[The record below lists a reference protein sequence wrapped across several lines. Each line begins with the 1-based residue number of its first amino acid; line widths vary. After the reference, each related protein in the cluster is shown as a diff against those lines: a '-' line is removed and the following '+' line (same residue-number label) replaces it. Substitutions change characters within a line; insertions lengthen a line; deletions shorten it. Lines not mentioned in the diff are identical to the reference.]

1 MRELRWI
8 RAFAGM
14 TCRVPSPQLRHC
26 VHEALDARAVD
37 RVPGVSVN
45 LEMRAD
51 HHAVRDGEDV
61 AHVVDGAA
69 GVGEDGDV
77 RDGFA
82 YGFEVRA
89 VDRISGQWPRDED
102 RIGKRRE
109 DGAFRAQ
116 GARLPV

>member
-14 TCRVPSPQLRHC
+14 TRRVPSPQLRHG

-37 RVPGVSVN
+37 RVPGVSVD

-61 AHVVDGAA
+61 AHIVDGDA
-69 GVGEDGDV
+69 GVGEDWNV

-82 YGFEVRA
+82 DGFEVRPI
-89 VDRISGQWPRDED
+89 DRISGQGPGD
-102 RIGKRRE
+102 
-109 DGAFRAQ
+109 
-116 GARLPV
+116 